1 MLREGRTTLYT
12 PISISSILEAYINR
26 LANMSSKWEIGQD

>member
-1 MLREGRTTLYT
+1 MLREGGTTLYI

-26 LANMSSKWEIGQD
+26 LVDMSSK